1 MCVCQKEAAGPRRG
15 DGGPPSIHH
24 LIRERSGV
32 SSGGGGFA
40 LPPAPSPR
48 SPALMLTSV
57 CEDTRSLARK
67 AQQTA
72 SSSLTPTKQQN
83 LRRGGVQGV
92 AGCRMGAG
100 SRGLKGHRGGS
111 KPSIK
116 GELVVKTTTRQGVK
130 GAERLKLET
139 SSPRR
144 SKFSTDSE
152 LPQQQQR
159 VAADLRVHE
168 PTAQLLTA
176 FSCELELLFLLS
188 RSEECCREARLC
200 ISVFVV
206 WGSVRVLLSTSG
218 HII

>member
-1 MCVCQKEAAGPRRG
+1 
-15 DGGPPSIHH
+15 
-24 LIRERSGV
+24 
-32 SSGGGGFA
+32 
-40 LPPAPSPR
+40 
-48 SPALMLTSV
+48 MLTSV

-144 SKFSTDSE
+144 SGLSLALILSFLNNNNALPLTCVCTNRPHSFS
-152 LPQQQQR
+152 QR
-159 VAADLRVHE
+159 
-168 PTAQLLTA
+168 

-218 HII
+218 DII